1 MSYTNDQVREL
12 LAQNE
17 AMRRKADESGE
28 RIRRSAEMELAKL
41 DTRLNALRGPAH
53 AGSLVAHEYQEL
65 VMRRGQ
71 LLNLVA

>member
-1 MSYTNDQVREL
+1 MSYTNDQVRQL
-12 LAQNE
+12 VAQNE
-17 AMRRKADESGE
+17 AMRRQAEESND

-41 DTRLNALRGPAH
+41 DTRLDALRGPAH

-71 LLNLVA
+71 LLNLIA